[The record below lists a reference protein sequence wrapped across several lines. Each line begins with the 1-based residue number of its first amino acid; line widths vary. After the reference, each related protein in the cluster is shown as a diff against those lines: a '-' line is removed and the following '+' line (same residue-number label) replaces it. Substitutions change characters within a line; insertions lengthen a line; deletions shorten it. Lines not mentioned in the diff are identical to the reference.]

1 MNFLKNS
8 KYWFS
13 SGYLFLFFV
22 TWSIWWSFYAIWLN
36 NSLGLT
42 GAQVGTIYSFN
53 SFFAL
58 FFMILYGYIQDK
70 LGTKKN
76 LVWFQSVVLVFI
88 APFVI
93 YVYEPLLLN
102 QFYLGAILGAIYLG
116 AGFVAGAGFLESY
129 TEKLSRKYDFE
140 FGKSRMWGS
149 LGYAV
154 AAIGAGSLL
163 SINPHI
169 NFWIA
174 SCTGILFFIL
184 NIFFKVEVSETEKKS
199 VSNISMK
206 DIRFLFTNKTFWF
219 LIIYLFGTVCI
230 YTVYDQQ
237 QFPVYF
243 VSLFAD
249 QTYGNTIYG
258 VLNSIQV
265 FVEALFLFLAP
276 FIVNKIGIKQ
286 SLVLAGTIMAFRII
300 GSAVLTSG
308 VGISFVKMLH
318 AVELPILL
326 IAVFKY
332 IAANFDVRL
341 SATVYLIGFKVSS
354 EIGVILFSSL
364 VGYVYDLTNY
374 RTTFFILGSIIILF
388 VIFSIFTL
396 NNNNREKRLDH
407 EEFASAK

>member
-374 RTTFFILGSIIILF
+374 RTTFFILGSIVILF

-396 NNNNREKRLDH
+396 NNNNREKRLNQG
-407 EEFASAK
+407 EFASAK

>member
-265 FVEALFLFLAP
+265 FVEALFLFLA
-276 FIVNKIGIKQ
+276 KIGIKQ